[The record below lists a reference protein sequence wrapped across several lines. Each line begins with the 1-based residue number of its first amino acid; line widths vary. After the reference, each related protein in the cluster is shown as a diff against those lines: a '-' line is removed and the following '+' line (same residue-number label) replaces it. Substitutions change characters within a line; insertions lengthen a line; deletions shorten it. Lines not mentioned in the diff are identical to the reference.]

1 MEKKCEVNQKPKTVR
16 EFFTSWYFYK
26 PLIAVIV
33 GGLGGFVYYH
43 FVGCAS
49 GSCPITSNP
58 YMSIIMGAFLGFFVV
73 NSPCSSGKC

>member
-1 MEKKCEVNQKPKTVR
+1 MEKSCKAKQKPRTVK

-26 PLIAVIV
+26 PLIAVIA
-33 GGLGGFVYYH
+33 GGFGGFLYYH

-58 YMSIIMGAFLGFFVV
+58 YISIIMGGFLGFFVV
-73 NSPCSSGKC
+73 NSPCGSGKC